1 MSLISYIEHLKT
13 KPEHVRRRFAFW
25 SSLGTTGLIFVF
37 WLATY
42 NTIGST
48 SNAALAQQQVNR
60 VETPNQTLTASVGH
74 FFTDIRDMIFTPK
87 KIEYKPIEVVPGKY

>member
-13 KPEHVRRRFAFW
+13 KPEHVRRRVAFW
-25 SSLGTTGLIFVF
+25 SSLGTTGLIFLF
-37 WLATY
+37 WLGTY
-42 NTIGST
+42 TAVGT
-48 SNAALAQQQVNR
+48 PKNAAIAQQQVDR
-60 VETPNQTLTASVGH
+60 AETPTQTLTASVGH